1 MTVLYLD
8 KRNVVIGVV
17 TLAVVFCLGIVI
29 GHYGRDGSPETGMS
43 EAEALVDKIMN
54 DQFASERDLV
64 TQALEDVNSDNLRSY
79 LKRLTKEPH
88 IAGSKQDEELV
99 EYIKDAW
106 IDMGL
111 DRVELAEYDFY
122 LSWPNHVLIT
132 FIKRYI
138 FQQLRICFAFRPTL
152 IKSTWWMK
160 MAAPFSRLSTK
171 KSLYEQEMI
180 TRILFMPLML
190 TLLRLLW
197 KETWSTFIMHV
208 SRI

>member
-79 LKRLTKEPH
+79 LKRITKEPH

-122 LSWPNHVLIT
+122 LSWPNQVIT
-132 FIKRYI
+132 IIQNKNFPKNHD
-138 FQQLRICFAFRPTL
+138 L
-152 IKSTWWMK
+152 
-160 MAAPFSRLSTK
+160 LSD
-171 KSLYEQEMI
+171 Q
-180 TRILFMPLML
+180 P
-190 TLLRLLW
+190 
-197 KETWSTFIMHV
+197 
-208 SRI
+208 